1 MFHKVLRK
9 VLRKFLFCT
18 GAHYDRKFLVAPTH
32 FNFVGMN
39 KLSYFFKLGTVALV
53 VAAAVQCSS
62 YSSKDVSQDA
72 GGKIH
77 EVKDVAQDAEGKIHD
92 VKDASQDVTQ
102 ENTEGN
108 TVATRFNV
116 PAGYARK
123 AYANG
128 TFGNYLQQL
137 PLKPAGTLTKH
148 YNGETKPNKVAA
160 AVIDISV
167 GNSDLQQ
174 CADAIMRLRAEWL
187 FSEKRFDDI
196 AFNLTNG
203 FNMKYSEWKKGKRL
217 NASCN
222 GWNIGGT
229 ASDTHDD
236 FMKYMKTIFTY
247 AGTLSLSKELQTKNI
262 AILEA
267 GDVFIKGGSPGHAV
281 IVVDVAQGSEG
292 KVFLLAQSFM
302 PAQDIEI
309 LKNPN
314 NAAISPWFKASGM
327 GILETPEWDFEWSQ
341 LKTWP

>member
-1 MFHKVLRK
+1 MALRKILRK

-18 GAHYDRKFLVAPTH
+18 GAHYGRKFFVAPTH
-32 FNFVGMN
+32 FNFIGMN
-39 KLSYFFKLGTVALV
+39 KLSYFFKFGTVALV

-62 YSSKDVSQDA
+62 VTQDSSKDATQDSS
-72 GGKIH
+72 
-77 EVKDVAQDAEGKIHD
+77 KDTPQ
-92 VKDASQDVTQ
+92 DASQDVAQ
-102 ENTEGN
+102 EYSEGN

-187 FSEKRFDDI
+187 FSEKRFNDI
-196 AFNLTNG
+196 SFNLTNG
-203 FNMKYSEWKKGKRL
+203 FNMKYSEWKQGKRL
-217 NASCN
+217 NAGCN
-222 GWNIGGT
+222 GWNSGGT
-229 ASDTHDD
+229 ASETHDD
-236 FMKYMKTIFTY
+236 FMNYMKKIFTY

-262 AILEA
+262 ANLEA

-281 IVVDVAQGSEG
+281 IVVDVAEGSEG
-292 KVFLLAQSFM
+292 KVFLLAQSYM

-309 LKNPN
+309 LVNPN
-314 NAAISPWFKASGM
+314 NAAMSPWFKASEM
-327 GILETPEWDFEWSQ
+327 GLLKTPEWDFDWTQ

>member
-1 MFHKVLRK
+1 
-9 VLRKFLFCT
+9 
-18 GAHYDRKFLVAPTH
+18 
-32 FNFVGMN
+32 MN
-39 KLSYFFKLGTVALV
+39 KLSYFFKFGTVSLV

-62 YSSKDVSQDA
+62 VTQDSSKDAPQ
-72 GGKIH
+72 
-77 EVKDVAQDAEGKIHD
+77 
-92 VKDASQDVTQ
+92 DASQDVEQ
-102 ENTEGN
+102 ENAEGN
-108 TVATRFNV
+108 TVETRFT
-116 PAGYARK
+116 PPSGFTRK
-123 AYANG
+123 NYTAG

-137 PLKPAGTLTKH
+137 PLKPAGTLTKQF
-148 YNGETKPNKVAA
+148 NGETKPNKVAA

-217 NASCN
+217 NAACN
-222 GWNIGGT
+222 GWNNGGT
-229 ASDTHDD
+229 ASESHDD
-236 FMKYMKTIFTY
+236 FMNYMKKIFTY

-262 AILEA
+262 ANLEA

-281 IVVDVAQGSEG
+281 VVVDVAEGREG
-292 KVFLLAQSFM
+292 KVFLLAQSYM

-309 LKNPN
+309 LKNLN
-314 NAAISPWFKASGM
+314 NAGMSPWFKASEM
-327 GILETPEWDFEWSQ
+327 GILDTPEYDFDWSQ

>member
-1 MFHKVLRK
+1 MRKILRK

-32 FNFVGMN
+32 FNFIGMN
-39 KLSYFFKLGTVALV
+39 KLSYFFKFGTVALV

-72 GGKIH
+72 
-77 EVKDVAQDAEGKIHD
+77 EGKIHD
-92 VKDASQDVTQ
+92 VKDASQDVTH

-123 AYANG
+123 AYVNG

-137 PLKPAGTLTKH
+137 PLKPAGTLTKR

-167 GNSDLQQ
+167 GTSDLQQ

-187 FSEKRFDDI
+187 FAEKRFDAI
-196 AFNLTNG
+196 SFNLTNG
-203 FNMKYSEWKKGKRL
+203 FNMKYSEWKQGKRL
-217 NASCN
+217 NSACN

-229 ASDTHDD
+229 ASESHDD
-236 FMKYMKTIFTY
+236 FMNYMKKIFTY

-262 AILEA
+262 ANLEV

-281 IVVDVAQGSEG
+281 IVLDVAEGREG
-292 KVFLLAQSFM
+292 KVFLLAQSYM

-309 LKNPN
+309 LKNLN
-314 NAAISPWFKASGM
+314 NAGMSPWFKASEI
-327 GILETPEWDFEWSQ
+327 GILDTPEYDFDWTQ